1 MPETFYR
8 LVKHNPVTREDVL
21 SYADLGIISI
31 DDPPE
36 IRRLKGGISVNRTL
50 RQARN
55 RALALSSLRDHAFI
69 AELRIPDGAPVT
81 FERTGHQKGHH
92 TLWGDPD
99 DFVTYV
105 VSVVRVDEV
114 E

>member
-8 LVKHNPVTREDVL
+8 VAKRNPPTREDFL
-21 SYADLGIISI
+21 SYAELGIVSE

-36 IRRLKGGISVNRTL
+36 ARRLKDGISVNATL

-55 RALALSSLRDHAFI
+55 RARGVTSLRDHEFI
-69 AELRIPDGAPVT
+69 AELRIPDGSSIT
-81 FERTGHQKGHH
+81 FERTGAARGHF
-92 TLWGDPD
+92 TLWGSPD
-99 DFVTYV
+99 DLLACV

-114 E
+114 D

>member
-1 MPETFYR
+1 VPETFYR
-8 LVKHNPVTREDVL
+8 LVKSSPAAREDFL
-21 SYADLGIISI
+21 SYAELGLISL

-36 IRRLKGGISVNRTL
+36 VRRLKQGISVNRTL
-50 RQARN
+50 RQAKN
-55 RALALSSLRDHAFI
+55 RTSVPSLRDHEYI
-69 AELRIPDGAPVT
+69 AELRIPDGAAVT

-99 DFVTYV
+99 DFVSYV
-105 VSVVRVDEV
+105 VSLVRVDDV